1 MTAPAPAALPATIIG
16 CSNVVIS
23 GGRYLLVKESKV
35 SARSRYNLPA
45 GKPELGE
52 TLADAAAREAKEET
66 GLEVRPDY
74 LIAVFHCPRT
84 SEGVGVVN
92 FVFRS
97 QVVGGRLR
105 QSSEHP
111 EVRFFTREEV
121 AALGRE
127 GRLRGV
133 HIELAIDQC
142 AAGAR
147 LATGTIQLVPSS
159 APGGVARG

>member
-1 MTAPAPAALPATIIG
+1 MVVSQPTTVIG
-16 CSNVVIS
+16 CSNLIIEEQ
-23 GGRYLLVKESKV
+23 RYLLVQESKV

-52 TLADAAAREAKEET
+52 TLRAAAAREAREEA
-66 GLEVRPDY
+66 GLEVDPQY
-74 LIAVFHCPRT
+74 LIAIYHCPRT

-97 QVVGGRLR
+97 KVVGGELR
-105 QSSEHP
+105 PTAEHP
-111 EVRFFTREEV
+111 DVRYFTRDEV
-121 AALGRE
+121 AELGRAR
-127 GRLRGV
+127 RLRGA

-147 LATGTIQLVPSS
+147 LPQDIVQLVASSTQPGCRS
-159 APGGVARG
+159 AP